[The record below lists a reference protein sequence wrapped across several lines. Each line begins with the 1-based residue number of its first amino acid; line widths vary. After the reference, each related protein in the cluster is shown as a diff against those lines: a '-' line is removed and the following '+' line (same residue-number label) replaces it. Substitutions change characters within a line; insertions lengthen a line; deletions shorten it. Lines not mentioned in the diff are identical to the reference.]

1 MASRKLSINLLS
13 QNSAG
18 AEHILNV
25 ASNFAKTAQINF
37 YEEKHPYA
45 IISNYVHFLVRT
57 I

>member
-25 ASNFAKTAQINF
+25 VTLKTLLKNITRI
-37 YEEKHPYA
+37 EKH
-45 IISNYVHFLVRT
+45 I
-57 I
+57 